1 MTDEVWKRQ
10 EVESPCIRVCVIH
23 PAERICIGCYR
34 SAEEIA
40 GWSRMTPEERR
51 RIMAELPARAPLL
64 RKRRGGRAA
73 RTGGR
78 G

>member
-23 PAERICIGCYR
+23 PVERICIGCHR

-73 RTGGR
+73 RLGGT
-78 G
+78 